1 MVRQDLSICCRLTH
15 SLFLLLIEPQII
27 TNCLSC
33 FVIRLSCIAHE
44 NLEPCV
50 GECVVGFCAALLGD
64 KVSSGIWF
72 PEEAIVSQEDTA
84 AVLGLAGVGAHTL
97 EVQSDDGLSVG
108 DVWGGEQ

>member
-1 MVRQDLSICCRLTH
+1 MLIA
-15 SLFLLLIEPQII
+15 SLFIIICLLR
-27 TNCLSC
+27 
-33 FVIRLSCIAHE
+33 RLFICHSTAHE

-97 EVQSDDGLSVG
+97 EVQSGDGLSVV
-108 DVWGGEQ
+108 DVWGAKNENLMMH